1 MFNIRKASSQDY
13 PGIKNILEA
22 LDLFYPDVKFDQFW
36 VAEEDGKIVGT
47 VDLQEYKDFIF
58 LASFGIDPSYQKKS
72 YGREF
77 LQKIFAQTTKDI
89 YLYTII
95 PDFFKKHGFDPCP
108 LPLAPKDLPPKRFE
122 CQFCFPEKCTC
133 MVKKSRQPIFPNF
146 KAVKINNRE
155 FILSQLKN
163 NPRRICE
170 LAFANL
176 IVWWNF
182 DHAHYT
188 FINDNLC
195 ILIKPINEDP
205 FFLEPVGNNKI
216 QETVQ
221 TCLRHAKK
229 ISRASENLISQINI
243 KEYKIKC
250 LRAHFD
256 YIYERK
262 KIAELKGRK
271 FDGKRNHLKKFQKK
285 FPGYQFKKLEKS
297 DQAAAVELFEKWFK
311 EKNPE
316 TNPQDDFLK
325 LQYQSQKIAFDLAF
339 NFMEELEIEGGG
351 IFIDNQLKGFI
362 LGSQQNQET
371 ATLHFQYTDPQI
383 RGINQVLLWEACN
396 HCFLSYKYV
405 NLEQD
410 LGIPG
415 LRKSK
420 MSYHPDKVEKKFEIR
435 CKKQESL

>member
-1 MFNIRKASSQDY
+1 MNNPQ
-13 PGIKNILEA
+13 
-22 LDLFYPDVKFDQFW
+22 
-36 VAEEDGKIVGT
+36 
-47 VDLQEYKDFIF
+47 
-58 LASFGIDPSYQKKS
+58 
-72 YGREF
+72 
-77 LQKIFAQTTKDI
+77 
-89 YLYTII
+89 
-95 PDFFKKHGFDPCP
+95 
-108 LPLAPKDLPPKRFE
+108 
-122 CQFCFPEKCTC
+122 
-133 MVKKSRQPIFPNF
+133 FPNF
-146 KAVKINNRE
+146 KPVELSDRA
-155 FILSQLKN
+155 FILEKLEN

-176 IVWWNF
+176 IVWQNF

-195 ILIKPINEDP
+195 ILIKPVNEEP
-205 FFLEPVGNNKI
+205 FFLEPIGNHKLL
-216 QETVQ
+216 ETLQ
-221 TCLRHAKK
+221 TCLNYTKK
-229 ISRASENLISQINI
+229 ISRASENLISQIDV
-243 KEYKIKC
+243 KQYKIKC
-250 LRAHFD
+250 LRSHFD

-285 FPGYQFKKLEKS
+285 FPDYQFKKLEKK
-297 DQAAAVELFEKWFK
+297 DQAEAVALFEKWFQ

-316 TNPQDDFLK
+316 INPQDDLLK

-351 IFIDNQLKGFI
+351 IFIDGQLKGFI
-362 LGSQQNQET
+362 LGSQQNKET

-383 RGINQVLLWEACN
+383 RGINQVLLWAACN

-410 LGIPG
+410 LGILG

-420 MSYHPDKVEKKFEIR
+420 MSYHPDTVEKKFEISP
-435 CKKQESL
+435 KKQESL

>member
-1 MFNIRKASSQDY
+1 MNNPQ
-13 PGIKNILEA
+13 
-22 LDLFYPDVKFDQFW
+22 
-36 VAEEDGKIVGT
+36 
-47 VDLQEYKDFIF
+47 
-58 LASFGIDPSYQKKS
+58 
-72 YGREF
+72 
-77 LQKIFAQTTKDI
+77 
-89 YLYTII
+89 
-95 PDFFKKHGFDPCP
+95 
-108 LPLAPKDLPPKRFE
+108 
-122 CQFCFPEKCTC
+122 
-133 MVKKSRQPIFPNF
+133 FPNF
-146 KAVKINNRE
+146 KAVELNDKG

-195 ILIKPINEDP
+195 ILIKPINEDF

-216 QETVQ
+216 KETLQ
-221 TCLRHAKK
+221 TCLNYAKK
-229 ISRASENLISQINI
+229 ISRASENLISQIDVQQ
-243 KEYKIKC
+243 YKIKC
-250 LRAHFD
+250 LRSHFD

-285 FPGYQFKKLEKS
+285 FPDYQFKKIEKK
-297 DQAAAVELFEKWFK
+297 DRAAAVELFEKWFK
-311 EKNPE
+311 EKNPD
-316 TNPQDDFLK
+316 TSPQDDFLK

-339 NFMEELEIEGGG
+339 NHMEELEIEGGG
-351 IFIDNQLKGFI
+351 IFIDGQLKGFI

-371 ATLHFQYTDPQI
+371 ATLHFQYTDPQT
-383 RGINQVLLWEACN
+383 RGINQVLLWEVCN
-396 HCFLSYKYV
+396 KCFLSYKYI

-410 LGIPG
+410 LGILG

-420 MSYHPDKVEKKFEIR
+420 MSYHPDTVEKKFEIR
-435 CKKQESL
+435 YKKQESL